1 MNYYILCRGD
11 YMPDFQEMY
20 YTLFRRVTTAI
31 SDLQEAQRQT
41 EEMYISAKPT
51 ELIILDTSNVEDD
64 TPPETE
70 NK

>member
-1 MNYYILCRGD
+1 
-11 YMPDFQEMY
+11 MPDFQEMY